1 MTNTHGSHTG
11 HDHPHTDFQPDIKEP
26 KEDWEFLE
34 ITLRELLVDK
44 GILSAR
50 EIQDEIEAWEKKSPE
65 KGAEIVA
72 RAWADE
78 DFKARL
84 LEDANQTIRD
94 FGIEVDVLKMVALE
108 NTSDLHHVVV
118 CTLCSCYP
126 RPILGVPPL
135 WYKSKQYRSRVVREP
150 RAVLN
155 EFGTSL
161 TKDTEV
167 RVVDSTADCRY
178 LVIPVRPSG
187 TENMTEQELAKLV
200 TRDSMIGTAQA
211 LDPLGLRS

>member
-11 HDHPHTDFQPDIKEP
+11 HDHSHADFQPDIKEP

-72 RAWADE
+72 RAWTDE

-211 LDPLGLRS
+211 LGPVGQRS

>member
-1 MTNTHGSHTG
+1 MTNTHGSHSG
-11 HDHPHTDFQPDIKEP
+11 HDHSHTDFQPDIKEP
-26 KEDWEFLE
+26 NEHWEFLE

-161 TKDTEV
+161 TEDTEV

>member
-1 MTNTHGSHTG
+1 MTNTHGSHSG
-11 HDHPHTDFQPDIKEP
+11 HHHSHTDFQPDIKEP
-26 KEDWEFLE
+26 KEHWEFLE

-72 RAWADE
+72 RAWTDE

-211 LDPLGLRS
+211 LGPVGQRS

>member
-11 HDHPHTDFQPDIKEP
+11 HDHSHTDFQPDIKEP

-65 KGAEIVA
+65 KGSEIVA
-72 RAWADE
+72 RAWVNQ
-78 DFKARL
+78 DFKVRL

-108 NTSDLHHVVV
+108 NTLDLHHVVV

-211 LDPLGLRS
+211 LGPVGQRS